1 MYKSGSRH
9 ISPFGCTIH
18 ADGYEMIVRQVYV
31 YAFYDRASHS
41 CADCRR
47 LMDGKVDART
57 LAA

>member
-1 MYKSGSRH
+1 MAPITREQALKNALASSR
-9 ISPFGCTIH
+9 IEGDEVPEQT
-18 ADGYEMIVRQVYV
+18 
-31 YAFYDRASHS
+31 

>member
-1 MYKSGSRH
+1 MYKSGGRH

-31 YAFYDRASHS
+31 YAFYARASPS
-41 CADCRR
+41 YADCRR
-47 LMDGKVDART
+47 LTDGKVDART